1 MHGGKKR
8 RPRKKKKKR
17 TTAGE
22 VAHAARSADARHGCK
37 RGHYTRMREVKRFT
51 TPVACGLGQ

>member
-1 MHGGKKR
+1 MQTTTMGKKR
-8 RPRKKKKKR
+8 I
-17 TTAGE
+17 TAGE